1 MAKALESNK
10 VLEDFSLNGNDIGN
24 EGMRVLAIGLT
35 GCKGSAINTVRVTH
49 YFTCLPRL
57 I

>member
-35 GCKGSAINTVRVTH
+35 GCKGSAINTVRHTH
-49 YFTCLPRL
+49 SPVFPG
-57 I
+57 